1 MVAAQLTR
9 DSSNAAC
16 ARAMRRGA
24 ALPLGRVTCLLL
36 LALAPAPAAA
46 SWAAGG
52 DGGRLRGLLCPAMRS
67 RFSCEY
73 LATSGVDA
81 AAMAAL
87 SYRPDGAPPDGN
99 ATAPWELQ
107 PRALLRALAR
117 RRVRQ
122 VCSPRRPLHIAP
134 RQALRR
140 AMGCVYAR
148 AEDMDAPS
156 RPLKP
161 KDECPLAPSTN
172 RGWSRSALLVAR
184 PSTLPHGGGGVGA
197 VLCWRADL
205 RAVRLR
211 WRPKT
216 PCTWHV
222 RAARADAPSQKRPPA
237 AALAAACG
245 SSSSWATR

>member
-1 MVAAQLTR
+1 MLGRQHSGECNHRTSN
-9 DSSNAAC
+9 SSGAAC

-107 PRALLRALAR
+107 PRALLRAFAR

-140 AMGCVYAR
+140 AMGRVYAR

-184 PSTLPHGGGGVGA
+184 PSTASAAWRWRGGRGA
-197 VLCWRADL
+197 VLACRSQGSQIAMEAQDAL
-205 RAVRLR
+205 YL
-211 WRPKT
+211 
-216 PCTWHV
+216 
-222 RAARADAPSQKRPPA
+222 ARACRAS
-237 AALAAACG
+237 
-245 SSSSWATR
+245 